1 MRSSSMFAALIEY
14 NKVFLTCYLFQVIQN
29 WDFLSDIINFT
40 PNVTFFG
47 MFNYDFLKTGCL
59 IETGRLILENQ
70 NLRLSSTF
78 NRDFQ

>member
-1 MRSSSMFAALIEY
+1 MFLA
-14 NKVFLTCYLFQVIQN
+14 CYLVQVISN
-29 WDFLSDIINFT
+29 WDFLSDTINFT

-47 MFNYDFLKTGCL
+47 VFNYDFLKTGRL
-59 IETGRLILENQ
+59 IETGRLILDNQ

>member
-1 MRSSSMFAALIEY
+1 M
-14 NKVFLTCYLFQVIQN
+14 
-29 WDFLSDIINFT
+29 INFT

-47 MFNYDFLKTGCL
+47 VDFLKTGHS
-59 IETGRLILENQ
+59 IETGRLILDNK